1 MTIGNEI
8 HDGDRFEVIALRD
21 FPLVRNGDDI
31 AALIVASLTDNNIT
45 LADYDIVVIAQK
57 ILSKAEGRRIDLS
70 KITASPP
77 ARALAEQSGKS
88 AELSETILKE
98 SNAVLRVKS
107 GVIVCEH
114 RSGHVMANAG
124 IDHSNTDASDP
135 DAVILLPEDAD
146 ASAEAIRKSLQH
158 ALGVRV
164 GVIVSDSI
172 GRAWRLGTVGHAIG
186 AAGLPALIDHR
197 GALDL
202 NGRPLQVT
210 MTGFADAVAAAA
222 VLLMGEGNEGRPVA
236 VVKGLHWTAAET
248 SAQALIRPTADDM
261 FR

>member
-1 MTIGNEI
+1 MTIGNNS
-8 HDGDRFEVIALRD
+8 HGGDRFEVIALRD
-21 FPLVRNGDDI
+21 FPLVQNGDDI
-31 AALIVASLTDNNIT
+31 AALILASLTDNDVA

-70 KITASPP
+70 RVTPSAP

-88 AELSETILKE
+88 AALTETILKE
-98 SNAVLRVKS
+98 SNAVLRVKT

-124 IDHSNTDASDP
+124 IDHSNTNASDP
-135 DAVILLPEDAD
+135 DAVILLPENAD
-146 ASAEAIRKSLQH
+146 SSADAIRKSLQD
-158 ALGVRV
+158 ALGVRI

-210 MTGFADAVAAAA
+210 MTGFADSVAAAA
-222 VLLMGEGNEGRPVA
+222 VLLMGEGKEGRPVA
-236 VVKGLHWTAAET
+236 VVKGLHWTAAEN
-248 SAQALIRPTADDM
+248 SAQALIRPTAEDM